1 MSYRYQWL
9 GIAFL
14 PVLLSGC
21 AGSPTIADSVA
32 METAVSTANESGVI
46 IGEVSAPRDR
56 ARVHT
61 ELAAAYY
68 ERGNLGV
75 ALEESRIAITA
86 DSDYALAYNILGL
99 VHLDLKEL
107 PQAQQSFERALQLAP
122 NDPDINHNYGWFLC
136 QSNREEQSLRYF
148 LTAIKNPLY
157 RTPQKSYALAGACA
171 QRKGNQS
178 AARDYFER
186 ALKLDP
192 NLPLALVNLAKIKYR
207 VGELVAA
214 RDLVGRYNSIVEP
227 TAESLWLA
235 LRIQRRLGERSAE
248 ARLAAELGRRFPGSK
263 EHEALVGG
271 RYE

>member
-1 MSYRYQWL
+1 
-9 GIAFL
+9 
-14 PVLLSGC
+14 
-21 AGSPTIADSVA
+21 
-32 METAVSTANESGVI
+32 METAASSSSASQDSGVI
-46 IGEVSAPRDR
+46 IGEVSPPRER

-75 ALEESRIAITA
+75 ALEELRTAIAA
-86 DSDYALAYNILGL
+86 DAGYASAYNILGL
-99 VHLDLKEL
+99 VHMDLKEL
-107 PQAQQSFERALQLAP
+107 PQAQQSFERALELAP
-122 NDPDINHNYGWFLC
+122 NDPDVNHNYAWFLC
-136 QSNREEQSLRYF
+136 QSNREEQSLKYF

-171 QRKGNQS
+171 LRKGNQS

-192 NLPLALVNLAKIKYR
+192 SFPLALINLAKIKYQA
-207 VGELVAA
+207 GELVAA
-214 RDLVGRYNSIVEP
+214 RDLVARYNRIVEP
-227 TAESLWLA
+227 SAESLWLA
-235 LRIQRRLGERSAE
+235 VRVERRLGDSSAE
-248 ARLAAELGRRFPGSK
+248 ARLASELGRRFPGSK